1 MANTFKTKT
10 FAGGSTNAST
20 AMTIYTVPSST
31 TAIVLGLTLS
41 NVASQNIE
49 VTVNLENG
57 DGDNVS
63 IVTSAEIPAKSS
75 LEIMSGNK
83 IVLQNNGT
91 TGDVIRATC
100 GTASSLDV
108 TLSVLEDV

>member
-63 IVTSAEIPAKSS
+63 IVTNAEIPAKSS

-83 IVLQNNGT
+83 YVMETTDVLKVTSNLANSVDT
-91 TGDVIRATC
+91 
-100 GTASSLDV
+100 
-108 TLSVLEDV
+108 TLSIMEIT

>member
-41 NVASQNIE
+41 NIAAQNIE

-83 IVLQNNGT
+83 YVMETTDVLKVTSNLANSVDT
-91 TGDVIRATC
+91 
-100 GTASSLDV
+100 
-108 TLSVLEDV
+108 TLSIMEIT

>member
-83 IVLQNNGT
+83 YVMETTDVLKVTSNLANSVDT
-91 TGDVIRATC
+91 
-100 GTASSLDV
+100 
-108 TLSVLEDV
+108 TLSIMEIT

>member
-83 IVLQNNGT
+83 YVMETTDVLKVTSNLANSVDT
-91 TGDVIRATC
+91 
-100 GTASSLDV
+100 
-108 TLSVLEDV
+108 TLSILEIT

>member
-41 NVASQNIE
+41 NIASQNIE

-63 IVTSAEIPAKSS
+63 IVTNAEIPAKSS

-83 IVLQNNGT
+83 YVMETTDVLKVTSNLANSVDT
-91 TGDVIRATC
+91 
-100 GTASSLDV
+100 
-108 TLSVLEDV
+108 TLSIMEIT